1 MGDTDAAFAD
11 FSTLIEMDPYY
22 TDYLCERAK
31 ISRLAG
37 DFAGALADYD
47 RAVQLTPPFP
57 ELYYNRGTA
66 KAALGDVA
74 GALAD
79 FSFVLAMEPRDLETR
94 LSRAD
99 LLLQAGD
106 RYRRRRGHRCRS
118 GQRATGRPGREFL
131 HRRLAEAAPG

>member
-79 FSFVLAMEPRDLETR
+79 FSFVLDIVISRVLR
-94 LSRAD
+94 LGMLPVERP
-99 LLLQAGD
+99 LIFYQGG
-106 RYRRRRGHRCRS
+106 Y
-118 GQRATGRPGREFL
+118 GRF
-131 HRRLAEAAPG
+131 EAAESAALR